1 MISSWV
7 WCSFIVRLVHLD
19 GSLVDISMLK
29 PSFNTID
36 QEEIEERGDLEKEED
51 DVKQR
56 EEEKITESFSC
67 SMTADPEPE
76 QGSGTLE
83 SDLMWM
89 HWKKWNDRVIY
100 LKYFFISV

>member
-1 MISSWV
+1 
-7 WCSFIVRLVHLD
+7 
-19 GSLVDISMLK
+19 MLK
-29 PSFNTID
+29 PSFNSIN
-36 QEEIEERGDLEKEED
+36 QEEIEERVDLEKEED

-56 EEEKITESFSC
+56 EEEKISEPRFMSESFSC

-89 HWKKWNDRVIY
+89 H
-100 LKYFFISV
+100 